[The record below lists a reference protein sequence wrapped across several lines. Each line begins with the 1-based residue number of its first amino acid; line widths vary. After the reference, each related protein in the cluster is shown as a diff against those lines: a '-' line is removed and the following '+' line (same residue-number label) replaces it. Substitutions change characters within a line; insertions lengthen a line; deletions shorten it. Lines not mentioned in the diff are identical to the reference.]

1 MLGNKAVSP
10 MRFVEMNLSYR
21 GMEGKSR
28 SADFV
33 VMEEELE
40 DLIYEFEEALNYL

>member
-1 MLGNKAVSP
+1 MGGKNK
-10 MRFVEMNLSYR
+10 N
-21 GMEGKSR
+21 
-28 SADFV
+28 ADFV

>member
-1 MLGNKAVSP
+1 MK
-10 MRFVEMNLSYR
+10 FVEMNLSYR
-21 GMEGKSR
+21 GMGGKNKN
-28 SADFV
+28 ADFV